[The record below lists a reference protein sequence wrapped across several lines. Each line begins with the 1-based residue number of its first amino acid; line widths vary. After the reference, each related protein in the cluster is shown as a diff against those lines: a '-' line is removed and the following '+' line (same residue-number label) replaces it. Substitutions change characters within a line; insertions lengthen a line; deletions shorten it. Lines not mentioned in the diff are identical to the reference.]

1 MHAWLCETLDGPDTL
16 QWRELPTP
24 SPGPDEVVIAIH
36 AASLNFPDL
45 LIVQG
50 KYQFR
55 PELPFAPGAEFAGV
69 IESVGSAVSHLR
81 PGMPVAA
88 LAGSGGFA
96 THACVKALQVM
107 PLPAGFPLRDAAAFA
122 FTYGTSHHALM
133 DRAQLQAGETV
144 LVLGA
149 AGGVGTAAIQVAK
162 AAGATVIAAASTAAK
177 CALCLR
183 IGADHAIDYAST
195 DLRQAIKVLT
205 QGRGVDVVYDPVGG
219 SWAEPAFRSIAWR
232 GRYLVVGFAAGDI
245 PALPWNLPLLK
256 GASIVGV
263 FWGDFVRREPE
274 ANARMLGSLAMQ
286 YERGQIK
293 PVVDTVL
300 PLSRL
305 GEAYRRLQDRAILGK
320 IVMVPD
326 AILGT

>member
-1 MHAWLCETLDGPDTL
+1 MHAWLCETLDGPQSL
-16 QWRELPTP
+16 HWRELPTP
-24 SPGPDEVVIAIH
+24 EPGPDEVVIAIH

-50 KYQFR
+50 KYQMR

-96 THACVKALQVM
+96 THARVKALQVM
-107 PLPAGFPLRDAAAFA
+107 PLPPGFALRDAAAFA
-122 FTYGTSHHALM
+122 FTYGTSHHALI
-133 DRAQLQAGETV
+133 DRAALQAGETV

-149 AGGVGTAAIQVAK
+149 AGGVGTAAVQIAK
-162 AAGATVIAAASTAAK
+162 AAGATVIAAASTDAK
-177 CALCLR
+177 CALCR
-183 IGADHAIDYAST
+183 EIGADHAINYATT
-195 DLRQAIKVLT
+195 DLRDTLKALT
-205 QGRGVDVVYDPVGG
+205 RGRGVDVVYDPVGG
-219 SWAEPAFRSIAWR
+219 AFAEPAFRSIAWR
-232 GRYLVVGFAAGDI
+232 GRYLVIGFADGQI

-256 GASIVGV
+256 GASVVGV

-274 ANARMLGSLAMQ
+274 ANARMLGTLASQ
-286 YERGQIK
+286 YARGQIK
-293 PVVDTVL
+293 PVIDTVL
-300 PLSRL
+300 PLSHL
-305 GEAYRRLQDRAILGK
+305 AEAYQRLQDRAILGK

-326 AILGT
+326 HVSG